1 MAESFAN
8 KSVRRVGV
16 TSTVYTASIG
26 VATNRI
32 TNISTYNVAEG
43 ALVDSQWFI
52 GGTRVK
58 TINIASNF
66 GTSGDIT
73 VDSTSTNVSAATTQ
87 TVGFN
92 SVTAIDTP
100 TEKTILVAGTFAN
113 NTNSQLKASLILSQ
127 ANNEHI
133 NIVHNVPIPEGS
145 SLVISDAGKLV
156 VGIGSTLS
164 VAVNGNEAVDV
175 SFSFL
180 RGVT

>member
-16 TSTVYTASIG
+16 TTTVYTASIG
-26 VATNRI
+26 VATDRI
-32 TNISTYNVAEG
+32 TNISTYNVAVG
-43 ALVDSQWFI
+43 ALVDNPFFI
-52 GGTRVK
+52 GGTRVT
-58 TINIASNF
+58 TINTASNF
-66 GTSGDIT
+66 GTGGIVT
-73 VDSTSTNVSAATTQ
+73 VDSTSSNVSAATTQ

-100 TEKTILVAGTFAN
+100 TEKTIVVAGTFAN
-113 NTNSQLKASLILSQ
+113 NTDSQLRASLILSQ
-127 ANNEHI
+127 ANNEHV

-145 SLVISDAGKLV
+145 SLVISDAGKVV
-156 VGIGSTLS
+156 VGVGSTLS

>member
-8 KSVRRVGV
+8 KSQRRVGV
-16 TSTVYTASIG
+16 TTTVYTASVG
-26 VATNRI
+26 LSTNRI
-32 TNISTYNVAEG
+32 TNISTYNVATG
-43 ALVDSQWFI
+43 ALVDSPWFI
-52 GGTRVK
+52 GGTRVLSVDV
-58 TINIASNF
+58 ASNF
-66 GTSGDIT
+66 GTSGEVT
-73 VDSTSTNVSAATTQ
+73 VDSRSTNVSAATTQ

-113 NTNSQLKASLILSQ
+113 NTNSQLRASLILSQ
-127 ANNEHI
+127 HNNEHI
-133 NIVHNVPIPEGS
+133 NIVHDVPIPEGS
-145 SLVISDAGKLV
+145 TLILSDAGKLV

-164 VAVNGNEAVDV
+164 VAVNGNEAIDV